1 MKLIEDEETPIAYI
15 ENLEREVTRLNKE
28 ILALQAHINVLR
40 EALHKAQLKLTYG
53 TDEYVTAGNAL
64 TSTPAQSLQA
74 HDDEVIVRCA
84 KHMLKLSVH

>member
-40 EALHKAQLKLTYG
+40 EALEEISSYQV
-53 TDEYVTAGNAL
+53 DEVVDAVCDEAL
-64 TSTPAQSLQA
+64 ASTPAQSLQA

-84 KHMLKLSVH
+84 KHMLTLSVH